1 MSGANA
7 PPPLLGRAVRHE
19 WPLDWSWLTVNHGSF
34 GATPRVV
41 LAAQQDWRRQLE
53 AQPTRF
59 MHERLQAGLVAAAA
73 RLGVFLGADGNDIG
87 FLDNATTGCNTVLR
101 SLRLAP
107 DDEVLVLSH
116 GYGAV
121 RNTVRFVTERAGA
134 RMTEAV
140 VPFPRPDA
148 AAIVASIAA
157 ALTGRTRI
165 AVVDHITSG
174 SALVLPL
181 HAVISACRAAGVP
194 VLVDGAHGPGQVTLD
209 LGSLGADWYVGN
221 CHKWLCA
228 PKGSAFLWAAPDRQA
243 ELHPLTISH
252 GYGQGFRAEFDWT
265 GTRDSSACLAIPTAI
280 DFHHRLGD
288 AVLRARNVALAAEG
302 ARLLADRLGT
312 EVGTTGALAGAMGVV
327 RVPVAANCST
337 RAPMRR
343 CTRWT
348 ARSGCGYP
356 RTPTTSWRITRR
368 WRRSLRRWCEAWPGK
383 TLPLPLRAWAAKRT
397 KVGGGVGPRV
407 APTLLAHRPLPP
419 NLGPLRGPSPQGEGE
434 SLTHGFA
441 ISAGASAAA

>member
-1 MSGANA
+1 MSGTNA

-19 WPLDWSWLTVNHGSF
+19 WPLDWGWLTVNHGSF

-41 LAAQQDWRRQLE
+41 LAAQQDWRRELE

-59 MHERLQAGLVAAAA
+59 MHETLPAGLAAAAA
-73 RLGVFLGADGNDIG
+73 RLGEFVGADGKDIG
-87 FLDNATTGCNTVLR
+87 FLDNATSGCNTVLR

-134 RMTEAV
+134 RMTEAAI
-140 VPFPRPDA
+140 PFPRPDA
-148 AAIVASIAA
+148 EAIVASVAA
-157 ALTGRTRI
+157 ALTERTRI
-165 AVVDHITSG
+165 AVIDHITSG

-181 HAVISACRAAGVP
+181 RAIIAVCHAAEVP

-209 LGSLGADWYVGN
+209 LQSLGADWYVGN

-228 PKGSAFLWAAPDRQA
+228 PKGSAFLWAAPERQA

-252 GYGQGFRAEFDWT
+252 GFGQGFRAEFDWT
-265 GTRDSSACLAIPTAI
+265 GTRDASACLAIPTAI

-288 AVLRARNVALAAEG
+288 AGLRIRNVTLAAEG
-302 ARLLADRLGT
+302 TRLLADRLGT

-327 RVPVAANCST
+327 RVPVP
-337 RAPMRR
+337 APA
-343 CTRWT
+343 T
-348 ARSGCGYP
+348 AEWAQR
-356 RTPTTSWRITRR
+356 
-368 WRRSLRRWCEAWPGK
+368 LRQK
-383 TLPLPLRAWAAKRT
+383 
-397 KVGGGVGPRV
+397 
-407 APTLLAHRPLPP
+407 LLAARTDAPVHALDGA
-419 NLGPLRGPSPQGEGE
+419 LWLR
-434 SLTHGFA
+434 
-441 ISAGASAAA
+441 ISAHAYNELADYEALATIVSDLV